1 MQNPE
6 NPENPDEPLN
16 LDFSDLGDFEIDD
29 LSEPEEDAFAA
40 LEQVDFNEPPP
51 PKSRELDDLDLGAYD
66 ILDVNYGANQ
76 TKEFMER
83 FLIRVRDSY
92 IESGRGDYTCI
103 LRWSHN
109 RVTIDHVQRFCNSVR
124 ARISKLREA
133 LPREDRDFI
142 ITTLRG
148 EVLGDNQHALVT
160 MSRMACAVYYEHYAE
175 VVKKRNKERSSK
187 NELLSL
193 LR

>member
-6 NPENPDEPLN
+6 NPENPDEPLD
-16 LDFSDLGDFEIDD
+16 LDFSDLGEFELSD
-29 LSEPEEDAFAA
+29 LSDPEEDAFAA

-83 FLIRVRDSY
+83 FLIRVREAY
-92 IESGRGDYTCI
+92 MESGRGDYTCI
-103 LRWSHN
+103 LRWPHD
-109 RVTIDHVQRFCNSVR
+109 RVTVDHVHRFCHSVR
-124 ARISKLREA
+124 ARISRLRAE
-133 LPREDRDFI
+133 LPREDRDFVI
-142 ITTLRG
+142 VNVRL

-160 MSRMACAVYYEHYAE
+160 MSRMTSAIYSAHSAALVT
-175 VVKKRNKERSSK
+175 KRNKARSSK